1 MTSNQIEYVKH
12 QEQMR
17 HNTAMEVETQR
28 SDLAKE
34 REQARANDLNYSA
47 SIYSSQASMYNAK
60 LNYDANLY
68 ASQLNYSSHVYATQ
82 EQSRIQGQKNLDTL
96 MLENAAQR
104 ETSRHNREM
113 ETAAR
118 NENRIKAVG
127 TVLNAIADIGKITG
141 IARYFAAM

>member
-12 QEQMR
+12 REQQR
-17 HNTAMEVETQR
+17 HNLAMETETQR

-68 ASQLNYSSHVYATQ
+68 ASQLNYASHMYATQ
-82 EQSRIQGQKNLDTL
+82 EQTRLQGQRNMDML
-96 MLENAAQR
+96 MLESSAQK
-104 ETSRHNREM
+104 ETYRHNKAM
-113 ETAAR
+113 EEVSR
-118 NENRIKAVG
+118 QDSESKAVSSFG
-127 TVLNAIADIGKITG
+127 SVLNALGKVAQTAG
-141 IARYFAAM
+141 IFLAA